1 MSWLAAALRS
11 MPDLQP
17 LWLTFRLAGLTTC
30 ILLVIGI
37 PLAYW
42 LAYTPNRFKPV
53 LETLVSMPL
62 VLPPSVL
69 GFYLLLAF
77 SPQNAFG
84 HWLEIALGWK
94 LVFSFAGL
102 VLGSVIFS
110 LPFMV
115 HPLQSGLQNL
125 PMSLIEASRTLGK
138 SDLYS
143 LFRVLLP
150 NCRSAL
156 LSGIVLSF
164 AHTVGEFGVVLM
176 IGGNIPGITR
186 TLSVC
191 IYDDVQALNYDSASR
206 TAIVLVLFS
215 LSVLSV
221 THILSHRTWP
231 K

>member
-1 MSWLAAALRS
+1 MSWLGNWIGH
-11 MPDLQP
+11 DLQP
-17 LWLTFRLAGLTTC
+17 LWLTFQLAGLTTC

-84 HWLEIALGWK
+84 HWLENFFGLK

-102 VLGSVIFS
+102 VVGSVIFS
-110 LPFMV
+110 LSFMV

-125 PMSLIEASRTLGK
+125 PISLIQASRTLGK
-138 SDLYS
+138 SDLYA

-150 NCRSAL
+150 NCRAAL

-164 AHTVGEFGVVLM
+164 AHTVGEFGLVLM
-176 IGGNIPGITR
+176 IGGNIPGLTKVASIA
-186 TLSVC
+186 
-191 IYDDVQALNYDSASR
+191 IYDEVESLNYAAAHFYAMILFVISF
-206 TAIVLVLFS
+206 AILLLVYVNNKRMLKM
-215 LSVLSV
+215 L
-221 THILSHRTWP
+221 
-231 K
+231 